1 MRKIEGRLS
10 AEDLWKEF
18 VARLE
23 AANDER
29 VSEADHLVRVEA
41 LRQWRAGVMH
51 GSGITFNGDLHYA
64 GSQDPVKQAIW
75 NHRPMCSGLILDWGI
90 NSEVEELI
98 VQLDNATGAKKDG

>member
-18 VARLE
+18 VTRLE
-23 AANDER
+23 AANDET

-51 GSGITFNGDLHYA
+51 ASGITFNGDLHYA
-64 GSQDPVKQAIW
+64 GSRSPIMQAIW
-75 NHRPMCSGLILDWGI
+75 NNRPMCSGLILDWGI

-98 VQLDNATGAKKDG
+98 SELDDATGVKKDG